1 MKLKIN
7 CLILLNMCKIIK
19 KYYINDITKIQL
31 IEINDLD
38 RINTKLVSSIE
49 ELESVNLNALEYK
62 RRIAQES

>member
-1 MKLKIN
+1 
-7 CLILLNMCKIIK
+7 MCKIIK